1 MAAVPGYLKA
11 MREVCDRYGALLVFD
26 EIMCGMGRT
35 GIMHAWQEEGVVPDV
50 QLVGKGLAAGYGTIS
65 GLLVNDRVVAG
76 LKKGGGYFVH
86 GQTYQSHPLGCAAAV
101 EVQSIIKE
109 NNLVENCRIM
119 GEYLGEQ
126 LKLRLGAHPH
136 IWDIRGRG
144 LFWAVEF
151 MADKATKTPFDS
163 KLGLSK
169 RLQTRGLEKGYDMC
183 LFAATGALDGWNGDH
198 FLLAPPYIVEK
209 QDVDEIVD
217 RLVKII
223 DGVFAEVSAINLSN
237 GRH

>member
-1 MAAVPGYLKA
+1 
-11 MREVCDRYGALLVFD
+11 
-26 EIMCGMGRT
+26 
-35 GIMHAWQEEGVVPDV
+35 
-50 QLVGKGLAAGYGTIS
+50 VGKGLAAGYGTIS

-237 GRH
+237 GCH